1 VPLTRSVRTQ
11 QFDAVPGSGMTE
23 RYRIDRLRI
32 RQPPMGSG
40 FPGLGGE
47 ALEAGGCGDL
57 QRPQRLIGHQ
67 ERV

>member
-1 VPLTRSVRTQ
+1 
-11 QFDAVPGSGMTE
+11 MTE